1 MPSLKKNTLKM
12 KPIRAKK
19 EKAQLEEG
27 KGKVGDKGLRKE
39 APKAFI
45 KELTGDKGDGKVGGN
60 GKGNEAVTATVRP
73 KTGLGKKAVT
83 AKLQQGEGKV
93 GDKGMDSAC
102 SYIVGG
108 KVLGKFNEFNGFIAK
123 VNVKVNK
130 FDGFSVFI
138 QEKDSIEAFKA
149 KIRMRARDLQIK
161 LPSSNFELNAGPL
174 MGCMDQKLIACKN
187 WSLIFEKQNLQFE
200 YAAIHASHTLK
211 NGDTLYF
218 APAAVHHSWCTR
230 CGACNIDGSLRAL
243 KAKCPGVAAQGDED
257 VVRAPRTSSSSSSSS
272 HTSQ

>member
-1 MPSLKKNTLKM
+1 MPLSKKNTLKR

-27 KGKVGDKGLRKE
+27 KAKVGDKGLRKE

-60 GKGNEAVTATVRP
+60 GKGNEAVTVKVRP

-93 GDKGMDSAC
+93 GYKGMDSAC

-108 KVLGKFNEFNGFIAK
+108 KALGKFNEFNGFIAK

-149 KIRMRARDLQIK
+149 KIRARARDLQIK
-161 LPSSNFELNAGPL
+161 LPSMNFELNAGPL

-211 NGDTLYF
+211 NVPSHPGALC
-218 APAAVHHSWCTR
+218 CTR

-243 KAKCPGVAAQGDED
+243 KAKCSVVATQQ
-257 VVRAPRTSSSSSSSS
+257 RLLHSSSSSSSS
-272 HTSQ
+272 SSGSSA

>member
-1 MPSLKKNTLKM
+1 MPLSKKNTLKR

-27 KGKVGDKGLRKE
+27 KAKVGDKGLRKE

-45 KELTGDKGDGKVGGN
+45 KELAGDKGDGKVGGN

-93 GDKGMDSAC
+93 GDKGM
-102 SYIVGG
+102 
-108 KVLGKFNEFNGFIAK
+108 GKFCNNEFSGFIVK

-149 KIRMRARDLQIK
+149 KIRMRARDLGIK
-161 LPSSNFELNAGPL
+161 LLSSNFELNACPL
-174 MGCMDQKLIACKN
+174 MGCMDQKLFACKYF
-187 WSLIFEKQNLQFE
+187 SLIFPKQTFTN
-200 YAAIHASHTLK
+200 A
-211 NGDTLYF
+211 
-218 APAAVHHSWCTR
+218 
-230 CGACNIDGSLRAL
+230 
-243 KAKCPGVAAQGDED
+243 
-257 VVRAPRTSSSSSSSS
+257 
-272 HTSQ
+272 